1 MATLGGETESYPERK
16 RFETKK
22 IKNLLGGTKMKDY
35 KPCEVKVRFFVAE
48 DVIKTSQTPVNG
60 VTTDT
65 FTNEDWWK
73 EGGEV

>member
-1 MATLGGETESYPERK
+1 MEKRKATPSESVLKP
-16 RFETKK
+16 KK

>member
-1 MATLGGETESYPERK
+1 MRYETPEMLVLVFK
-16 RFETKK
+16 
-22 IKNLLGGTKMKDY
+22 
-35 KPCEVKVRFFVAE
+35 AE

-73 EGGEV
+73 EQVLSQLST

>member
-1 MATLGGETESYPERK
+1 
-16 RFETKK
+16 
-22 IKNLLGGTKMKDY
+22 MKDY

-48 DVIKTSQTPVNG
+48 DVIKTSQKPVNG